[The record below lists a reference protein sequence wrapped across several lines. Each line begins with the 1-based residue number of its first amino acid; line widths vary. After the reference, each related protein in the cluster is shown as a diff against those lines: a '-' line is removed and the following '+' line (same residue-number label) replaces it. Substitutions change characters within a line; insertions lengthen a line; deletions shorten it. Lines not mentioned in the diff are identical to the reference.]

1 MAARIPII
9 TPESDLNPEQR
20 RVLAGLLDR
29 RGGRIPGPYRF
40 TMHCPGIT
48 ELMHPF
54 GELLRLKS
62 TFPLRI
68 SETAIVSTARAWDSD
83 YIFSSHSAGALKAGV
98 ELSVIEA
105 MQRGERPVF
114 SQADEE
120 AVYDFTTELCVNH
133 KISDATYQRVLK
145 MYDVPKVV
153 ELSSLIGYY
162 SLVATTI
169 LAHDMP
175 VPDGARRLA
184 PRKK

>member
-1 MAARIPII
+1 MPARIPII

-40 TMHCPGIT
+40 TLHCPEIT

-54 GELLRLKS
+54 GEKLRLDS
-62 TFPLRI
+62 SFPPRL
-68 SETAIVSTARAWDSD
+68 SEMAIVSTARAWDAD

-98 ELSVIEA
+98 DLSVIEA
-105 MQRGERPVF
+105 MQRGERPEF
-114 SQADEE
+114 RQADEE

-133 KISDATYQRVLK
+133 KIADETYERVLN
-145 MYDVPKVV
+145 MFDVPRAV

-162 SLVATTI
+162 SLVACTI
-169 LAHDMP
+169 LAHEMP
-175 VPDGARRLA
+175 IPDGARRLS
-184 PRKK
+184 PRK